1 MERVKKLATRL
12 FCVPWGLSLVLSV
25 LAAASLVWVFGLGN
39 EDSPLAYGCYVLAFY
54 ALVAVCISLTPKV
67 VHWIRLRKEK
77 NAQKDEAQ
85 LRQAF
90 RTSLLGSLC
99 IKLAYAGFNLI
110 SGLVYGSAWLISM
123 GLYYLVLAVVRLV
136 LAGFTRA
143 VERQTES
150 LQKDRLGW
158 SGFQV
163 CGVLLLLLHLTTTG
177 VIFQIIRDGPPR
189 EYGEI
194 MVIANAA
201 YTFYRVIAAVVS
213 VVRQRE
219 KGNPIRGASRNLKLA
234 EAWMSLFFLQAA
246 MLSVFDGTAEFQ
258 NLMNS
263 LTGGAVCI
271 LAVFGAVGMIIHGYR
286 RKKSLER

>member
-1 MERVKKLATRL
+1 MEQVKKLAKRL
-12 FCVPWGLSLVLSV
+12 FCVPWGLALVLSV
-25 LAAASLVWVFGLGN
+25 LAAASLAWVFVLGN

-54 ALVAVCISLTPKV
+54 ALVTVCTSLTPRMV
-67 VHWIRLRKEK
+67 RWLRMRKEK
-77 NAQKDEAQ
+77 HARKDEAQ
-85 LRQAF
+85 LRQSF
-90 RTSLLGSLC
+90 WISLLRSLC
-99 IKLAYAGFNLI
+99 IKLAYAAFNLI

-123 GLYYLVLAVVRLV
+123 GLYYLVLAVIRLV

-143 VERQTES
+143 VDRQTDS

-158 SGFQV
+158 NGFQT

-177 VIFQIIRDGPPR
+177 VIFQIIRDGSPR

-201 YTFYRVIAAVVS
+201 YTFYRVISAAVS
-213 VVRQRE
+213 VVRRRE
-219 KGNPIRGASRNLKLA
+219 KNDPIRGASRNLKLT

-271 LAVFGAVGMIIHGYR
+271 LVVFGAVGMIVHGYR